1 MSFKEKP
8 QKLPR
13 KENIKKTKGR
23 TVEVRMTTHFQLK
36 KNERKKKMTSTL

>member
-8 QKLPR
+8 KKLPR

-36 KNERKKKMTSTL
+36 KKMKERRR